1 MRNDMQPAPQIHIVT
16 HDNSHLYKDQMED
29 TFRIRYAIYVKGRGW
44 KALDRPDKREI
55 DQFDTE
61 QARYLV
67 VLEGSRVIG
76 GMRMVPTTAPTLMS
90 DLFPQLCI
98 RPLIRRPDVFELSRI
113 FVIPEKRGEKA
124 RPHIEDILLC
134 GIMEYGLEEGIAQFT
149 IVLETWWLPRL
160 QDRGWRVTPLGL
172 PEDIDSMSTIAVAV
186 EVADDSVA
194 QLRQDRGITGTLL
207 VRQGLERLRA

>member
-1 MRNDMQPAPQIHIVT
+1 MQPAPKIHIVT
-16 HDNSHLYKDQMED
+16 RDNRHLYKDQMED
-29 TFRIRYAIYVKGRGW
+29 TFRIRHVVYVKERGW
-44 KALDRPDKREI
+44 KALDRPDEREI

-67 VLEGSRVIG
+67 VLEGERVIG

-90 DLFPQLCI
+90 ELFPQLCI
-98 RPLIRRPDVFELSRI
+98 RPLIQRLDVFELSRI
-113 FVIPEKRGEKA
+113 FVIPEKRGEQT
-124 RPHIEDILLC
+124 RPNIQDLLLC
-134 GIMEYGLEEGIAQFT
+134 GVMEYGLEEGMSQFT

-172 PEDIDSMSTIAVAV
+172 PEDIDGMSTIAVAV
-186 EVADDSVA
+186 EVADDSVV
-194 QLRQDRGITGTLL
+194 QLRQDQGITGTLL

>member
-1 MRNDMQPAPQIHIVT
+1 MQAAAPAIHVVT
-16 HDNSHLYKDQMED
+16 RENRHLYDEQMEE
-29 TFRIRYAIYVKGRGW
+29 TFRIRHAVYVVERGW

-67 VLEGSRVIG
+67 VLEGERVIG

-90 DLFPQLCI
+90 DLFPQLCV

-113 FVIPEKRGEKA
+113 FVIPEKRGEQK
-124 RPHIEDILLC
+124 RPNIQDLLLW
-134 GIMEYGLEEGIAQFT
+134 GIMEYGLEEGLSQFT

-172 PEDIDSMSTIAVAV
+172 PEDIDGMSTIAVAV
-186 EVADDSVA
+186 EVADASVI
-194 QLRQDRGITGTLL
+194 QLRQRGITGTPL
-207 VRQGLERLRA
+207 VRRGLERVRA